1 MPKGDCYCRKVL
13 THMLASIMICGVKGT
28 TTPAICIRCSRG
40 SRNRKALLPFE
51 GDQSSRKT
59 RNLTFRAGI
68 AWTARYES
76 KLHDGEKQSQRPL
89 SHQTL
94 SLLAD
99 LFICCRYDAASPTTV
114 IFSAMQLVYLPVA
127 DWSRADSRS
136 STANGPVSL
145 VSRNVAAGHV
155 NPYTD

>member
-13 THMLASIMICGVKGT
+13 THMLANIMICGVKGT

-51 GDQSSRKT
+51 GNQSSRKT

-76 KLHDGEKQSQRPL
+76 KLHDVEKQSQRPL
-89 SHQTL
+89 LHQI
-94 SLLAD
+94 D
-99 LFICCRYDAASPTTV
+99 PFICCRYDHHCH
-114 IFSAMQLVYLPVA
+114 FSAMQLIYLPVA